1 VVPDTHDPSGEA
13 GAATACTSTRQVC
26 LWSNRNRPDI
36 QDPGLLPQTS
46 SELLAHESA
55 HLLFPHGGPPDFD
68 GWRAAIDA
76 DRPNH
81 YGYRYVDDAIECYA
95 VDQHERE
102 DWANA
107 VAMLHESVRDDE
119 ATWMSSAS
127 VLRDSAT
134 ATPIA
139 PGSSIGFSQ
148 LRVKVLHLPRW
159 STRPSVVGSGPT
171 RAHNGTTDHAQTRI
185 PPWHPTS
192 NGVTPSCTR

>member
-119 ATWMSSAS
+119 AHLDELRVGSQGF
-127 VLRDSAT
+127 RDSYPNRARIIDRLLAASGEGAT
-134 ATPIA
+134 
-139 PGSSIGFSQ
+139 S
-148 LRVKVLHLPRW
+148 
-159 STRPSVVGSGPT
+159 PT
-171 RAHNGTTDHAQTRI
+171 VEH
-185 PPWHPTS
+185 
-192 NGVTPSCTR
+192 